1 MEKCPK
7 TLYLKEFEQEKIEN
21 LVKKINDK
29 RVKNEKKPFK
39 TAFLIHEFLAA
50 GISKFENDFN

>member
-1 MEKCPK
+1 MPK

-21 LVKKINDK
+21 LVKKINEK